1 MIILGTLKFFAI
13 FTLSSELPESTNIML
28 WVIFCWTD
36 KLIEDELVF
45 CKRCKKSF
53 HYECIKK
60 MREHKQY
67 NCPNCR
73 FDGNDMCDFDFSNL
87 VIFTNDNPELQHV
100 IYQFYYI
107 GSLCKISVICF
118 FGTIITIGVIAVPIN
133 FFLLS

>member
-1 MIILGTLKFFAI
+1 MEIYEKKFFD
-13 FTLSSELPESTNIML
+13 PEDDEICQ
-28 WVIFCWTD
+28 ICWTD

-60 MREHKQY
+60 MREHKKY